1 METYAHAAQRLIQEL
16 LREGK
21 PEESRH
27 WAIAITEAEKLQAYI
42 TEQRVG
48 AGVERRQ
55 PHPSLSN
62 LGGQHGNV

>member
-42 TEQRVG
+42 TE
-48 AGVERRQ
+48 
-55 PHPSLSN
+55 
-62 LGGQHGNV
+62 